1 MSDVSPKRFAPSV
14 IEGSLGRSPAPSVPP
29 QVADYALRKSIGVPI
44 MGRIAAGVPISA
56 IQNHAADIEVPADIV
71 SGGEH
76 FALEVKGDSMMEAG
90 ILEGDVVIIRRCTDA
105 SNGDIV
111 VALIDNEEATLKRL
125 RKRGGSVALE
135 AANPAYETRIFGPDR
150 VNIQGRCVG
159 LIRRY

>member
-1 MSDVSPKRFAPSV
+1 MDRTSANTAERIRWFLADRFLFDGNAP
-14 IEGSLGRSPAPSVPP
+14 IDPAGSL
-29 QVADYALRKSIGVPI
+29 
-44 MGRIAAGVPISA
+44 
-56 IQNHAADIEVPADIV
+56 
-71 SGGEH
+71 
-76 FALEVKGDSMMEAG
+76 MEAG

-125 RKRGGSVALE
+125 RKRGASVALE